1 MACFPLPRD
10 SIQTFA
16 AAMRCMLVS
25 AALFASCGCTCCAF
39 KYQPFATPAE
49 VASCG
54 VAERVLIPPDLDI
67 NPAETVQKP
76 AGQVSPAPEAI
87 QQPQPLPAVTETST
101 ATFALPD
108 AIAFGLAN

>member
-10 SIQTFA
+10 SNQNFA
-16 AAMRCMLVS
+16 GAMRCLLAS
-25 AALFASCGCTCCAF
+25 AALIASSGCTCCAF

-54 VAERVLIPPDLDI
+54 VAERVLIPPDLNV

-76 AGQVSPAPEAI
+76 AGPVTPSPEVI
-87 QQPQPLPAVTETST
+87 QQPQPLPAVVDTSIP
-101 ATFALPD
+101 TFALPD
-108 AIAFGLAN
+108 AIAF